1 MLSDIYKYMFQNRIG
16 CVKVSVPASCVVW
29 VRATIGS
36 NQRLQKVSVPASC
49 VVDSSNDRVKPK
61 ITTLLFAASPR
72 SFNE

>member
-49 VVDSSNDRVKPK
+49 VVDCGFEQRSGQTKDYKRLAFPPRVW
-61 ITTLLFAASPR
+61 
-72 SFNE
+72 

>member
-16 CVKVSVPASCVVW
+16 CV
-29 VRATIGS
+29 
-36 NQRLQKVSVPASC
+36 KVSVPASC